1 MSDLL
6 NHNVLIINQ
15 KAKLI
20 ELTNE
25 YRILDED
32 GHQVGQSKAKKL
44 LRAVSNV
51 DSLMTHRL
59 SVYDAAGA
67 KVIDFVRPR
76 TMWKSSIEV
85 SDGSG
90 RLVGKMHQKN
100 MFGKRAFAL
109 EDAAGNEIGAIRSEN
124 WLAWDMSIQDHAGTE
139 IGRITKKW
147 GGVIKATFTTADNYM
162 LQITGEV
169 TPDLRLM
176 MLASAAGVDVA
187 LKQGE
192 A

>member
-1 MSDLL
+1 
-6 NHNVLIINQ
+6 
-15 KAKLI
+15 
-20 ELTNE
+20 
-25 YRILDED
+25 
-32 GHQVGQSKAKKL
+32 
-44 LRAVSNV
+44 
-51 DSLMTHRL
+51 
-59 SVYDAAGA
+59 
-67 KVIDFVRPR
+67 
-76 TMWKSSIEV
+76 MWKSSIEV

-109 EDAAGNEIGAIRSEN
+109 EDATGNEIGAIRSEN
-124 WLAWDMSIQDHAGTE
+124 WLAWDMSIQDPAGTE